1 MLEYHRDYNLIHLPV
16 QNSPVPAFNSD
27 KNKNIQ
33 QIQHVFP
40 RQLLYEI
47 YVYFLI
53 KLNKIIAMVEWH
65 KNLVCGKRS
74 YKENCGVV
82 LKTYNKYLWTIFL
95 YLNWI

>member
-1 MLEYHRDYNLIHLPV
+1 MYT
-16 QNSPVPAFNSD
+16 F
-27 KNKNIQ
+27 
-33 QIQHVFP
+33 
-40 RQLLYEI
+40 
-47 YVYFLI
+47 FLI
-53 KLNKIIAMVEWH
+53 KVNKIIAMVEWH